1 MPYPI
6 GSIPAPQQN
15 SFLVGVHRSLK
26 NHAGIIFYNNIWKK
40 QITRFDTLA
49 YVPSGEFKVR
59 EANTL
64 SRFRMGWKG
73 VHPLIKRSG
82 IMRYWIIAAV
92 FILFLGS
99 AGVHGS
105 DVLVINR
112 PGDQGVRVIETIDPR
127 ILEKITVPTTPV
139 MTPSPYNVL
148 TIDSVPSGAELFLD
162 SQRKGVTPKEVRI
175 EPGSYTLLL
184 KKAGYQDFSTT
195 VDFVYS
201 SDPSVFQK
209 SLLYSLIP
217 SNKVT
222 IPTTIPTQEPHTA
235 IPGFL
240 GFTTLAAF
248 CIAVFTMRRRVCRQE
263 IP

>member
-1 MPYPI
+1 
-6 GSIPAPQQN
+6 
-15 SFLVGVHRSLK
+15 
-26 NHAGIIFYNNIWKK
+26 
-40 QITRFDTLA
+40 
-49 YVPSGEFKVR
+49 
-59 EANTL
+59 
-64 SRFRMGWKG
+64 
-73 VHPLIKRSG
+73 VHPLIKRSV
-82 IMRYWIIAAV
+82 IVRYWIIAAV

-112 PGDQGVRVIETIDPR
+112 PGDQGVRVIETVDPR
-127 ILEKITVPTTPV
+127 ILEKFTVPTTPV

-148 TIDSVPSGAELFLD
+148 TIDSVPSGAELFLN

-209 SLLYSLIP
+209 SLVYSLIP
-217 SNKVT
+217 SNKGT
-222 IPTTIPTQEPHTA
+222 FTPTQMPHTA
-235 IPGFL
+235 ISGTPIPGFL
-240 GFTTLAAF
+240 GFTALTAC
-248 CIAVFTMRRRVCRQE
+248 CIAVFTIRKRSCRQE
-263 IP
+263 PP